1 MTDPRRV
8 AFVAGLLAAGAAVL
22 VLSVGRLVLG
32 PPGVLDTVADGVTL
46 FVPLAVFE
54 ALLQALGPF
63 AKGLAFAAV
72 AAGAVLVGGFAGI
85 LFARLG
91 GVGLREGTLV
101 SATTWALVEFVLLP
115 IAGAG
120 FLGSSVPGDP
130 FALQAPLLVAAV
142 AYGALFVGIRG
153 ALQASPAEGGGEA
166 GSSSREAAPASFL
179 GRRRFMQRGLT
190 FVGVGALVAAG
201 GSVLLQ
207 VMVGARHP
215 AGGRPGTALTEY
227 GPTPALTPVPDFYRI
242 DKNLVPPVVDG
253 ATWRLTV
260 DGLVERAMAYSPADL
275 HAKPRYEAYRTLE
288 CISYQVVPGD
298 DLISNQRWGGVRMSD
313 LLDEAGVRPEAR
325 FVLFEAVDG
334 YTESLPLEV
343 AMDPET
349 WVADEM
355 GPPGTPLEPAHGYPA
370 RVLIAGRFGMKQPK
384 WLSRI
389 TLAAADVDGYWEQRG
404 WDKDAVVV
412 TMSRIDWPR
421 PNDDVPVGAPFTVYG
436 IANSGDRGISLVEV
450 SPDDGSTWQAAEVEP
465 IADPLG
471 PLTWVRWRTAMTVS
485 SPGVVRLVARATDG
499 RGQVQDGT
507 PRSPLPAGAT
517 GWHRVRVVAT
527 TTG

>member
-1 MTDPRRV
+1 MTTPRRV

-22 VLSVGRLVLG
+22 VLSVGRLVMG
-32 PPGVLDTVADGVTL
+32 PPGVLDAVADGVTL
-46 FVPLAVFE
+46 YLPLTVFE
-54 ALLQALGPF
+54 ALLQSLGPL

-72 AAGAVLVGGFAGI
+72 AGGAVVTGGLAGI

-91 GVGLREGTLV
+91 GVGLREVTLV
-101 SATTWALVEFVLLP
+101 SAAAWALVEFVLLP
-115 IAGAG
+115 VVGAG
-120 FLGSSVPGDP
+120 FLGSSLAGDP
-130 FALQAPLLVAAV
+130 LALQAPLLVAVV
-142 AYGALFVGIRG
+142 AYGAMFAGLRG
-153 ALQASPAEGGGEA
+153 ALDPSLAGDLPAERIDADAGGES
-166 GSSSREAAPASFL
+166 GLF
-179 GRRRFMQRGLT
+179 GRRRFMRGGLT
-190 FVGVGALVAAG
+190 LVGVGALVAAG

-207 VMVGARHP
+207 VLAGARHP
-215 AGGRPGTALTEY
+215 AGGRPGPALTEY

-242 DKNLVPPVVDG
+242 DKNLVPPTVDG
-253 ATWRLTV
+253 AAWRLTV
-260 DGLVERAMAYSPADL
+260 DGSVERTMVYSLADL
-275 HAKPRYEAYRTLE
+275 RSKPRHEAYRTLE

-298 DLISNQRWGGVRMSD
+298 DLISNQRWGGVRMAD

-343 AMDPET
+343 ARHPDT

-384 WLSRI
+384 WLTRI

-421 PNDDVPVGAPFTVYG
+421 PNEEVAVGVPFRVYG
-436 IANSGDRGISLVEV
+436 IANSGDRGISRVEV
-450 SPDDGSTWQAAEVEP
+450 SSDDGETWVDAEVEP
-465 IADPLG
+465 IANPLG
-471 PLTWVRWRTAMTVS
+471 PLTWVRWRVELTAAA
-485 SPGVVRLVARATDG
+485 PGVVRLVARATDG
-499 RGQVQDGT
+499 RGNVQDGT

-517 GWHRVRVVAT
+517 GWHRVRLVAVA
-527 TTG
+527 